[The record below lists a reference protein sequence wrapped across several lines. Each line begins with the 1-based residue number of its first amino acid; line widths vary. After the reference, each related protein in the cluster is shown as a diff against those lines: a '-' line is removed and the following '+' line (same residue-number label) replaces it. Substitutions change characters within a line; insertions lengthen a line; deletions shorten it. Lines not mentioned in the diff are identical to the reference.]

1 MWEWIWIG
9 WKKKICCL
17 WQWHCRNR
25 GEILKKVRII
35 LFFQYFFLLKQFSLS
50 RSSMTKKSGME
61 LWQWHC
67 WNRREKNLFQLVCGN
82 AIAEIEGKK
91 KKNLWE
97 WICGNG
103 ITEIGWK
110 KILLQLVCGNGIA
123 EIEERQQKV
132 HIFLFFQYF
141 FFTEIIWFVTF
152 FYGKIIYETDPISST
167 LILHAV
173 KKNKKKYVDSKQIWI
188 DSSTLILILKCTL

>member
-91 KKNLWE
+91 KKKLVGMNLWQ
-97 WICGNG
+97 WHYWN
-103 ITEIGWK
+103 
-110 KILLQLVCGNGIA
+110 
-123 EIEERQQKV
+123 RM
-132 HIFLFFQYF
+132 
-141 FFTEIIWFVTF
+141 
-152 FYGKIIYETDPISST
+152 
-167 LILHAV
+167 
-173 KKNKKKYVDSKQIWI
+173 KKNFVAIGLWQWHCRNRGETTK
-188 DSSTLILILKCTL
+188 STHILILSVFFFYWNNLVCHVLLW